1 MDIDERFKKLEKKTE
16 LYDAYM
22 VDVGRLLI
30 SLSKNVQIL
39 SAMQEQEVV
48 VFKKS
53 YKDVIKALKKDADD
67 AMSMNFGPIFLNE
80 GPSP

>member
-1 MDIDERFKKLEKKTE
+1 MDIEDRFKKLEKKTE

-53 YKDVIKALKKDADD
+53 YKDVMKALKKDADN
-67 AMSMNFGPIFLNE
+67 AMGMNFGPIFLNE